1 MKISL
6 LSIGDELLSGFTT
19 NTNASW
25 IGRNLSNM
33 GCSICEQIT
42 VKDNK
47 NSILDGLKILIKKKV
62 DFIILTGGLGST
74 DDDITRKTLFLFVSS
89 DEIFDEGY
97 WGELKK
103 RFKGENQIPILMKNQ
118 AISPSI
124 GKLIPNSIGSARGY
138 QFKFREIEI
147 ISLPGVPSEMK
158 QMMKQT
164 IIPLI
169 SDRISVPKITK
180 MIRTIGISEST
191 ISQKIDLIAHYYQN
205 CKIGYY
211 PSTKGVDLRISG
223 YSMKNVNE
231 LISKVK
237 KTISR
242 FVYSENIQ
250 TMEEVVVSLL
260 KQKKKTISTAES
272 CTGGL
277 ISNRITNISGSSEI
291 FRGSVISYS
300 NQSKIKLLNVSK
312 DVIDKFGAVSKEVA
326 SLMSKNALKLF
337 SSDYALSVTG
347 IAGPLGGTKD
357 KPVGLVY
364 IGLSN
369 KLKTEVKKFQFG
381 NDRKKNKIKTSQASL
396 NMLRR
401 TILND
406 N

>member
-47 NSILDGLKILIKKKV
+47 NSILDGLKNLAKKKV

-74 DDDITRKTLFLFVSS
+74 DDDITRKTLFSFVSS
-89 DEIFDEGY
+89 DEIFDEAY
-97 WGELKK
+97 WVELKK
-103 RFKGENQIPILMKNQ
+103 RFKRKNQISISMKNQ
-118 AISPSI
+118 AISPSN

-138 QFKFREIEI
+138 QFRFNEIEI

-158 QMMKQT
+158 KMMKQT

-169 SDRISVPKITK
+169 SNRIAVPKITK
-180 MIRTIGISEST
+180 IIRTIGISESS
-191 ISQKIDLIAHYYQN
+191 ISQKIKSITKNYKN

-211 PSTKGVDLRISG
+211 PSPKGVDLRISG
-223 YSMKNVNE
+223 YFIKDIDE
-231 LISKVK
+231 FISKIK
-237 KTISR
+237 KTINS
-242 FVYSENIQ
+242 FVYSEDSQ
-250 TMEEVVVSLL
+250 TMEDIIVSLL
-260 KQKKKTISTAES
+260 KQKEKTLVTAES

-277 ISNRITNISGSSEI
+277 ISNRITNVSGSSEI
-291 FRGSVISYS
+291 FKGSIISYS
-300 NQSKIKLLNVSK
+300 NQSKIKLLNVDK
-312 DVIDKFGAVSKEVA
+312 EIINKFGAVSEQVA

-347 IAGPLGGTKD
+347 IAGPRGGTKD

-364 IGLSN
+364 IGLSD
-369 KLKTEVKKFQFG
+369 KLKTVVKKFQFG
-381 NDRKKNKIKTSQASL
+381 NDRKINKIKTSQASL

-406 N
+406 K